1 MEPNVEGFG
10 QIHSHICQILTRSKV
25 CTLLVSSAGLTPLI
39 SPVSGKLNCVRIR
52 IFFLATL
59 FFFTFYLKMVIVV
72 LLPLR
77 WKIYKIVILIYCLL
91 FMRHCESLFEYF

>member
-10 QIHSHICQILTRSKV
+10 QIHIHICQILTRSKV

-59 FFFTFYLKMVIVV
+59 FFH
-72 LLPLR
+72 LLSQNGNSS
-77 WKIYKIVILIYCLL
+77 IA
-91 FMRHCESLFEYF
+91 SFEAEDL